1 MPRPRRQRARAR
13 VRGLAPR
20 PVGPPSTVGRPP
32 VAASSSGEGRQRH
45 PRLALVAAE
54 DRRRQPRRVATFPAV
69 GRRSPA
75 PEPRTPPP
83 LLLRAVGVLSRC
95 AAAVAP
101 AVARSRTRRYA
112 DTPRVLSA
120 SQRPLAGPGRH
131 NEERPPR
138 TFSSSW
144 GGRLVGW
151 RSGAMLVHLHHVED
165 DRLPGRRVA
174 AGRGLRSAHG
184 PIATD
189 QRGTIFPLVFWVA
202 TSLKPTSSSSASAA
216 HRSSPIV
223 CRITP

>member
-101 AVARSRTRRYA
+101 APDLLV
-112 DTPRVLSA
+112 VLGRA
-120 SQRPLAGPGRH
+120 LGWLAVRG
-131 NEERPPR
+131 NARPP
-138 TFSSSW
+138 S
-144 GGRLVGW
+144 
-151 RSGAMLVHLHHVED
+151 
-165 DRLPGRRVA
+165 PRR
-174 AGRGLRSAHG
+174 G
-184 PIATD
+184 
-189 QRGTIFPLVFWVA
+189 
-202 TSLKPTSSSSASAA
+202 
-216 HRSSPIV
+216 
-223 CRITP
+223 